1 MSYLG
6 ELYFSQ
12 DLYKKLIEILKFS
25 KVIFLVI
32 LLSLMIRFLFIA
44 AKKRKLKFCM
54 VCKIGFCISQLWNL
68 QFFENSIYKEYTPVF
83 FQGEKFLYHMNR
95 IHASGLFLT
104 FCFYAFFITYFLINK
119 ILEIKEKFKS

>member
-44 AKKRKLKFCM
+44 VKKK
-54 VCKIGFCISQLWNL
+54 KIEI
-68 QFFENSIYKEYTPVF
+68 
-83 FQGEKFLYHMNR
+83 LYGM
-95 IHASGLFLT
+95 
-104 FCFYAFFITYFLINK
+104 
-119 ILEIKEKFKS
+119 